1 MNAKDLPTVTARDLL
16 ILVQRNLADLA
27 PMDATEY
34 LQELIHELAYYSLG
48 ITRVVIAP
56 MTRAG
61 NTEMLLATPKAKSEI
76 ILPKEKKIVLGV

>member
-1 MNAKDLPTVTARDLL
+1 MNAQDLPTVTAKDLL
-16 ILVQRNLADLA
+16 VLVQKNLESLA

-48 ITRVVIAP
+48 ITRGVIAP

-61 NTEMLLATPKAKSEI
+61 KTEMLLVAPQEHSAI
-76 ILPKEKKIVLGV
+76 ILPKEKKLIL